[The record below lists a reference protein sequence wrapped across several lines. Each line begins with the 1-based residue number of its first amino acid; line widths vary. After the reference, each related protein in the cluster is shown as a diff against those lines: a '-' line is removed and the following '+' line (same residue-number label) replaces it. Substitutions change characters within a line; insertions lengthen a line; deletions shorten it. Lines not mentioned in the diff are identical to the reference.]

1 MEAPSCVSCLLCQA
15 ACPCHLYEMAYRAI
29 LLSSCIKTVPK
40 YLETVDQELCKDGE
54 DIDLTFQ
61 EHPTTHLLGQGLR
74 SIPVSPIP
82 PHCHSDPRR
91 PSQGSMGRRERSS
104 SQNHGGPRARAC
116 PRSRASLGSEVPAE
130 QCLLCPSWLRGSS
143 QCTGVHLGFRLCC
156 EVRRKPGLCAAGA
169 LLRAFSGLGAKEE

>member
-1 MEAPSCVSCLLCQA
+1 MRPGEVPLEAPSCVSCLLCQA

-54 DIDLTFQ
+54 DIDPTFQ
-61 EHPTTHLLGQGLR
+61 EHPTHPLGQGLR

-116 PRSRASLGSEVPAE
+116 PRSRAPAWGQRSL
-130 QCLLCPSWLRGSS
+130 QSS
-143 QCTGVHLGFRLCC
+143 AYCVLVG
-156 EVRRKPGLCAAGA
+156 
-169 LLRAFSGLGAKEE
+169 